1 MEYPLTLTYS
11 YVGNIVSV
19 RCDNEEQ
26 AERAFDEMFTRCG
39 HEVEYSVD

>member
-26 AERAFDEMFTRCG
+26 ADIAFDEMFARCG
-39 HEVEYSVD
+39 HEVAYSVD